1 MKKYVLTLIVG
12 FVGYFAA
19 AQNQLNIHTG
29 SGTQSFT
36 LADDD
41 SIYFDAG
48 HTNMYLNHSGT
59 VTSFPVSDV
68 INMDFT
74 TVNDHNV
81 YIVYNGNTAT
91 VSNPLAGN
99 GVEVTVSGAH
109 VTVNS
114 IIADKDVNFI
124 CSGTSANGEFKIYS
138 EYRFN
143 LILDDLSLTN
153 PSGAAINNQ
162 SKKKMTIHMLSGG
175 TNSTSD
181 GLNYVTATGE
191 DQKGSVFSEGKVDL
205 IGGGQ
210 WTVTGIGADQHAI
223 ASDEDFEMLEG
234 TLTIASAVKDGLHA
248 SEGFYMNGGNLTVHS
263 SGDGIDAE
271 SENIELNCG
280 SINIVSTSADVKAL
294 KCDSIFVMNGGNL
307 TVSVA
312 GDQSKGIKC
321 GSRMYFNGGQITA
334 NTSGAAVLSAS
345 GSGTEPSYSSLL
357 SGDSAMFFNGTE
369 ITLTTTGQGS
379 RGISCDGNVTITDGS
394 ITITSS
400 GNGATYT
407 NSTGVTDSYHG
418 ACVRVNGDL
427 TVSGGTT
434 NLSNSGKGGKGI
446 DVDGAMVVGD
456 GTSNP
461 VLNITTTGTSITVT
475 SGGGGG
481 PGGGTSGTYDEAKA
495 MKADGNVTLN
505 SGAWHITSADDGVKS
520 GGTVTINAGELLITN
535 SKEAIEAPFITVNGG
550 NVSLVATDDGFNATH
565 GTVSGGTES
574 NDGSL
579 LKITGGYVVVST
591 TGGDGI
597 DSNGSIQISGGTV
610 IVHGPQ
616 SSPELGMDYNG
627 TSTVSGGFVVISGPG
642 QQMLQG
648 FNTTSTQRSFIL
660 KTSSTIAANTLFHV
674 MDASGNKLFTFKPVR
689 GYQTMVFS
697 SPNITNGTQYK
708 IYTTGSDSG
717 TEANGL
723 YTGGTYTPGTLKS
736 TFTATNTV
744 TTVTF

>member
-1 MKKYVLTLIVG
+1 MKNYVLTLVFG
-12 FVGYFAA
+12 FVGYFVA

-41 SIYFDAG
+41 SMYFDAG
-48 HTNMYLNHSGT
+48 HTNMYLNAGGT
-59 VTSFPVSDV
+59 VTSFTVSDI

-99 GVEVTVSGAH
+99 GVEVSVSGAH

-114 IIADKDVNFI
+114 ILADKDVNYI
-124 CSGTSANGEFKIYS
+124 CSGTSTNGEFKIYS

-153 PSGAAINNQ
+153 PSGAVINNQ
-162 SKKKMTIHMLSGG
+162 SKKKMTIHSLSGG
-175 TNSTSD
+175 VSSTTD

-191 DQKGSVFSEGKVDL
+191 DQKGAVFSEGKVDL

-210 WTVTGIGADQHAI
+210 WTVTGLGADQHAI

-234 TLTIASAVKDGLHA
+234 TLVIASAVKDGLHA
-248 SEGFYMNGGNLTVHS
+248 SEGFYMNGGNLTVQS

-280 SINIVSTSADVKAL
+280 SINITSTSADVKAM

-307 TVSVA
+307 TISVA
-312 GDQSKGIKC
+312 GNQSKGIKC
-321 GSRMYFNGGQITA
+321 GSRMYFNGGQVTA
-334 NTSGAAVLSAS
+334 TTSGAAVLEAS
-345 GSGTEPSYSSLL
+345 GSGTEPSYSSLI
-357 SGDSAMFFNGTE
+357 SCDSAVFFGGTE

-379 RGISCDGNVTITDGS
+379 RAISCDGNVTISDG
-394 ITITSS
+394 ILTITSS
-400 GNGATYT
+400 GNGTTYT
-407 NSTGVTDSYHG
+407 NSSGVTDAYHG
-418 ACVRVNGDL
+418 VCLRVNGDL
-427 TVSGGTT
+427 TVSGGTS

-446 DVDGAMVVGD
+446 DVDGALTVGD
-456 GTSNP
+456 GTSSP
-461 VLNITTTGTSITVT
+461 VLNTTTTGTSITIT

-481 PGGGTSGTYDEAKA
+481 PGSSSGTYDEAKA
-495 MKADGNVTLN
+495 TKVDGNVTLN
-505 SGAWHITSADDGVKS
+505 SGTWHISSADDGVKS
-520 GGTVTINAGELLITN
+520 AGTVTINSGELLITN

-550 NVSLVATDDGFNATH
+550 TVSLSATDDGFNATH

-591 TGGDGI
+591 TGGDGM
-597 DSNGSIQISGGTV
+597 DSNGSIQITGGTV

-627 TSTVSGGFVVISGPG
+627 TGTVSGGFVVISGPG

-648 FNTTSTQRSFIL
+648 FNTASTQRSFIL
-660 KTSSTIAANTLFHV
+660 KTSSTITANTVFHV

-708 IYTTGSDSG
+708 IYTGGSDTG

-723 YTGGTYTPGTLKS
+723 YTGGAYTPGTLKS
-736 TFTATNTV
+736 TFTASNTV